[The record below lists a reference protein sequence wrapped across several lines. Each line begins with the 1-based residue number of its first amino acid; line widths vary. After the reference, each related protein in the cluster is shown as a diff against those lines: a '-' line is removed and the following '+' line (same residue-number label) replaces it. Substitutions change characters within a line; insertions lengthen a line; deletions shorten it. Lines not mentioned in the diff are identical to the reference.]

1 MNINP
6 ENTVPKVT
14 IVIPAF
20 NAMKYLAETIDS
32 VFNQTYQ
39 DFEVLIVDDG
49 STDETFNW
57 VSQLSQ
63 KKSKVQ
69 LISQTNQGV
78 QKARNRGIKE
88 ARGEYIA
95 FLDADNLW
103 EPTKLQK
110 QVDALNKNPEAGLC
124 YTWTALADKQGK
136 ATGRVVAS
144 HAEGNVWQ
152 QLTEINF
159 VCCGSTPLIRR
170 SCLNTIG
177 LFAEDLRFSEDW
189 DMWLRIALKYPFI
202 VVKEPLVRYR
212 QHEAGISKNCQS
224 MLDTSRILIERNFA
238 NVPTELLHFRNRSYG
253 CIYLYLGWRA
263 IENQNYQQAEEF
275 GAQAIAHRPQLLF
288 SAAYIRL
295 RVAILIRRWLGA
307 DFYAQLK
314 QFIFSVRR
322 RGIS

>member
-1 MNINP
+1 MKINP
-6 ENTVPKVT
+6 ENSVPKVSV
-14 IVIPAF
+14 VIPAY
-20 NAMKYLAETIDS
+20 NAMKYLAETMDS

-49 STDETFNW
+49 SVDDTFNW

-63 KKSKVQ
+63 KEPKVK

-78 QKARNRGIKE
+78 QKARNKGIRE

-95 FLDADNLW
+95 FLDADDLW
-103 EPTKLQK
+103 EPTKLRK
-110 QVDALNKNPEAGLC
+110 QVDSLDSNSAAGLC

-136 ATGRVVAS
+136 ATGRVIKS
-144 HAEGNVWQ
+144 HFEGNVWQ
-152 QLTEINF
+152 QLTEFNF

-170 SCLNTIG
+170 SCFDTIG
-177 LFAEDLRFSEDW
+177 LFAEDLPFSEDW
-189 DMWLRIALKYPFI
+189 DLWLRIALKYPFA
-202 VVKEPLVRYR
+202 VVKEPLIRYR

-224 MLDTSRILIERNFA
+224 MLETSRILIERNFA
-238 NVPTELLHFRNRSYG
+238 TVPTELLHYRNRSYG

-263 IENQNYQQAEEF
+263 IENQNHQQALELS
-275 GAQAIAHRPQLLF
+275 AQAIAHRPQLFF

-307 DFYAQLK
+307 SFYAQLK
-314 QFIFSVRR
+314 EFVFTVRR